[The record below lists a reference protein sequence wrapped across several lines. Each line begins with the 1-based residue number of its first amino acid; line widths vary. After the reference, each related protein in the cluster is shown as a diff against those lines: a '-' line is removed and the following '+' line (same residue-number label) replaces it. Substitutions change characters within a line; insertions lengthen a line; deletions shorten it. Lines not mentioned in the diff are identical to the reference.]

1 MKTKGKTTTTKTKTK
16 TKNYIKISTGVYQR
30 SNGTYRV
37 RKMVNGV
44 KYSKE
49 FTNKTTAIKYYK
61 SLC

>member
-1 MKTKGKTTTTKTKTK
+1 MKTKKGKTTKKTTTT
-16 TKNYIKISTGVYQR
+16 NYVRISTGVYQR

-49 FTNKTTAIKYYK
+49 FTSKTKAIKYYK
-61 SLC
+61 TL